1 MDSQRL
7 VVRNTFLEF
16 DDVPYDMRSNQ
27 RARARSDIT
36 EAHSQHSWD
45 EPVLDIVEEDQHV
58 VRAEDRADF
67 QRRASHEKSGSI
79 NLGRTRTNTVDFF
92 TVMPDN
98 LDTVCF
104 PNGLPTSPWAP
115 YPLPQVE
122 QQWFYSVPCQEEAS
136 AGWSFPKPL
145 SPPPAGRPTL
155 PKAMRKNRVS
165 QQGDRSGVP
174 PQEGGHSKGPKA
186 EARATKAEGAPPAP
200 LDRPTTAILRNIP
213 NAFSSSMLLDLLDTR
228 GFRARYNYIY
238 LPVGFLDGKN
248 LGYSFVN
255 FLSHEDALDFTEA
268 FNGFSAWGTGEKSG
282 SVSWSQVQGV
292 QAHVERYRN
301 SPVMHP
307 SIPNEFKPMVF
318 QDGQCVPF
326 PPPTKAI
333 KAPKVRVKV
342 ASQASISPALA
353 A

>member
-1 MDSQRL
+1 MGILRRHT
-7 VVRNTFLEF
+7 RNTHGTNPSWTLWKRINMSCARRTARTSRG
-16 DDVPYDMRSNQ
+16 VPVTR
-27 RARARSDIT
+27 R
-36 EAHSQHSWD
+36 
-45 EPVLDIVEEDQHV
+45 VEVSTWVGHV
-58 VRAEDRADF
+58 PTQSISSLSCPIIWTPCVSPTGYPRLRGHHTHCL
-67 QRRASHEKSGSI
+67 RLSSSGS
-79 NLGRTRTNTVDFF
+79 
-92 TVMPDN
+92 
-98 LDTVCF
+98 TVCH
-104 PNGLPTSPWAP
+104 A
-115 YPLPQVE
+115 
-122 QQWFYSVPCQEEAS
+122 
-136 AGWSFPKPL
+136 K
-145 SPPPAGRPTL
+145 
-155 PKAMRKNRVS
+155 RKNRVS

-186 EARATKAEGAPPAP
+186 EARATKAEGPPPAP

-213 NAFSSSMLLDLLDTR
+213 NAFSSSMLLDLLDTH